1 MDRPSAATRTRT
13 TTCVLA
19 LWSAYIAT
27 WAVVSGSDP
36 AMVATWWL
44 AGAGLVRMLTGGG
57 ARPGAADGEPPRG

>member
-44 AGAGLVRMLTGGG
+44 TGAGLVRVLAGG
-57 ARPGAADGEPPRG
+57 AAQRDAADDERPSL